1 VAERLRGHVKTIRS
15 RVATTHIDRHNERLA
30 REALEGM
37 ARDAADHYIPVMWNH
52 DIRYPPLGR
61 VVSAQVVALG
71 DGEYALE
78 TITEYWEQGDT
89 VESLRGD
96 GWRSL
101 RLRIDDDYERFVV
114 RCDRTFLDED
124 GRALVQDIAALSG
137 AQPQQE
143 GKKALEPVSA
153 LVIAAGAFVLGSV
166 ASGFFRRLGSDVY
179 DALKNKLKTFLERNP
194 GREFLVDFEMVV
206 ESEGR
211 RFEAHVLVDEPSPHK
226 MEELFGS
233 RFSQLD
239 EIVEQIQR
247 EVPEA
252 ARVVLEWRERRM
264 RLRYVVRNDGVPL
277 IGSLREP
284 EEAIGE

>member
-1 VAERLRGHVKTIRS
+1 MKIVRS

-37 ARDAADHYIPVMWNH
+37 ARDAAEHYIPVMWNH
-52 DIRYPPLGR
+52 DIRHPPLGR
-61 VVSAQVVALG
+61 IVSAEVVALE

-78 TITEYWEQGDT
+78 TITECWEQGDT

-96 GWRSL
+96 GRRWL

-114 RCDRTFLDED
+114 RYDRTFLDED
-124 GRALVQDIAALSG
+124 GWALVQDIAALSG
-137 AQPQQE
+137 AEPQQE
-143 GKKALEPVSA
+143 GKKALEPVST
-153 LVIAAGAFVLGSV
+153 LVIAVGAFALGSI
-166 ASGFFRRLGSDVY
+166 ASEFFRKLGSDVY
-179 DALKNKLKTFLERNP
+179 DALKNRLKTFLERNP

-247 EVPEA
+247 ELPEA
-252 ARVVLEWRERRM
+252 ARIVLEWRERRM
-264 RLRYVVRNDGVPL
+264 QLRYVVRSDGVPL
-277 IGSLREP
+277 IGPLREP
-284 EEAIGE
+284 EENIDE